1 MEEGGTNQQTDR
13 RTDGQMDRNFPP
25 PHVLQDF
32 IPFGAAAQK
41 FLISPLTT
49 SNTTAGLHSAAK
61 SQLKAKNSLSLLQP
75 LQTPQLALV
84 RALRD

>member
-1 MEEGGTNQQTDR
+1 
-13 RTDGQMDRNFPP
+13 MDKWTGISP

>member
-1 MEEGGTNQQTDR
+1 MDGQ
-13 RTDGQMDRNFPP
+13 TDGQTDGRMEKWTGISPS

-49 SNTTAGLHSAAK
+49 SNTTAGLHSAAI